1 MPPSLL
7 LASQVHPRDTR
18 LYLPIDRYLKR
29 IDTYQNNH
37 IHCLLTGGNAKF
49 MLLMNAEPVSTPYA
63 SYPTSPPS
71 RPTTARQS
79 TLLASNPNS
88 QQTEDAVRQFLMDVS

>member
-1 MPPSLL
+1 MAFTLYQAL
-7 LASQVHPRDTR
+7 PRTDMVV
-18 LYLPIDRYLKR
+18 RYLKR

-37 IHCLLTGGNAKF
+37 IHCLLTGGNVKF
-49 MLLMNAEPVSTPYA
+49 MLLMNADPASTPYA
-63 SYPTSPPS
+63 AYPTSPPS

-88 QQTEDAVRQFLMDVS
+88 QQTEDAVRQFMMDVSG